1 MPSFDIVNE
10 INMQEIDNA
19 VNQTKKEIAG
29 RFDFRGGKSDLEL
42 DKTAKQIKITA
53 DDEFKLRSLQ
63 QILEQKLA
71 TRKVDLKVIEY
82 GDATPAPGQ
91 ILRQTVTLKEG
102 IDKEEAKKILKL
114 IKDSALK
121 VQAQIQDEQVRVT
134 GKKIDDLQAVIQM
147 LRSAQVAVP
156 LQYVNMRS

>member
-1 MPSFDIVNE
+1 
-10 INMQEIDNA
+10 MQEIDNA

-42 DKTAKQIKITA
+42 DKAAKEIKITA
-53 DDEFKLRSLQ
+53 DDEFKLRSMH
-63 QILEQKLA
+63 QILEQKLT
-71 TRKVDLKVIEY
+71 TRKVDLKVVEY
-82 GDATPAPGQ
+82 GDPVPAPGQ
-91 ILRQTVTLKEG
+91 VLRQTAKLKEG